1 MKSIKRTHLD
11 RLSAWK
17 RDLDKTNAQ
26 EIIRAFDVEFDMTMN
41 QYLALQALRLID
53 AFESPNG
60 GDIENLAIYCGACW
74 CKIVTYDVRDEY
86 LLARETIRESA
97 PLAKELAEKVAEGA
111 LSSNLD
117 EFPRYVA
124 ARWHDAAGKIFY
136 REKRYLAA
144 NRYFK
149 KASEL
154 ASNTTT
160 LPCLADITSNN
171 IRNEYELDNSVGSG
185 KPIHHYVGKLIDEIK
200 KYKGEE
206 DPEIRRG
213 VAGMYQNKA
222 TIQWR
227 HKGGGPYAHDRAIE
241 SAKESL
247 RISKELEDVYRWAQ
261 AMFAIAHAEKEK
273 ENYCSAKRHLEQLQR
288 EKKHIGG
295 RNLRLVQQNL
305 AEIYAIK
312 KDTSRA
318 KKKFD
323 ELLSEV
329 TDRRRLRGG
338 DLGHD
343 LPFHHWTIKLMEK
356 LGLLKGNELVEHLR
370 EVIEGGRRVLDVG
383 HYKQLYSKDI
393 FPIYC
398 RLIESMEN
406 RPDEQFRLVEES
418 SGRELMDIVLS
429 SMERG

>member
-1 MKSIKRTHLD
+1 MKPIKRTHLD
-11 RLSAWK
+11 QLSAWK
-17 RDLDKTNAQ
+17 RELDKTNAR

-41 QYLALQALRLID
+41 QQLALQALRLLG
-53 AFESPNG
+53 AFETPNG
-60 GDIENLAIYCGACW
+60 GDIEKLAIYCGACW
-74 CKIVTYDVRDEY
+74 CKIVTHDVWDEY
-86 LLARETIRESA
+86 LLARETIQESV
-97 PLAKELAEKVAEGA
+97 PLAKELAEKVSEEEP
-111 LSSNLD
+111 NTNMD

-136 REKRYLAA
+136 REKRYTAA
-144 NRYFK
+144 GRCFK

-154 ASNTTT
+154 ASNATT

-185 KPIHHYVGKLIDEIK
+185 KPIHHYVGKLIDEMN
-200 KYKGEE
+200 KYKGEK

-227 HKGGGPYAHDRAIE
+227 HKGGGPKAHARAIK

-247 RISKELEDVYRWAQ
+247 RISKGLGDIYRWAQ
-261 AMFAIAHAEKEK
+261 AKFAIAHAEKAK
-273 ENYCSAKRHLEQLQR
+273 KNYCSAKRHLEQLQR
-288 EKKHIGG
+288 EKKPIGG

-312 KDTSRA
+312 KDTSKA
-318 KKKFD
+318 EKMFNK
-323 ELLSEV
+323 LLSEV

-343 LPFHHWTIKLMEK
+343 LPFHHWTIELMEK
-356 LGLLKGNELVEHLR
+356 LGLLKGNDLIEHLR

-383 HYKQLYSKDI
+383 HYKQLYSRDI

-398 RLIESMEN
+398 RLIESMKN